1 MKITIPT
8 NIDKFYRQLLGL
20 LDRFDPIKGLRNR
33 ELDVLAQIM
42 KYNYIYKD
50 LPEEIRTTVVFS
62 KKVRDEIEKTLEI
75 NEDVL
80 NNNLSILRKNNILSK
95 DNQLI
100 KFLNIYPGDTFDFII
115 SFKIKKDEK

>member
-8 NIDKFYRQLLGL
+8 NIDRFYRQLLDL
-20 LDRFDPIKGLRNR
+20 LDSFDPIKGLRNR

-42 KYNYIYKD
+42 KYNYIYKNV
-50 LPEEIRTTVVFS
+50 PEEIRSTVIFS
-62 KKVRDEIEKTLEI
+62 KKIKDEMEETLGI
-75 NEDVL
+75 SEDVL
-80 NNNLSILRKNNILSK
+80 NNNLSVLRKNNILSK

-115 SFKIKKDEK
+115 SFKIKKNEK